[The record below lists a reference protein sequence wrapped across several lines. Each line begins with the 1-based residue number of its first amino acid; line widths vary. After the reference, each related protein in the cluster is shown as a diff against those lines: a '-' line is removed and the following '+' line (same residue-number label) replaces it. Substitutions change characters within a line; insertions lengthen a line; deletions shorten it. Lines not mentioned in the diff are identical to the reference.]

1 MSPRKIKKLALAGMS
16 SVLLSMVAMPSA
28 AYANDD
34 FPDFEFDMSFDV
46 GNLFLNRMPEQDPN
60 RPFCDL
66 DDGPVMCTLRS
77 LFPYLFPPKW
87 SKLPQCDRACML
99 DRQIRRLDREI
110 ADQRKKQGR

>member
-1 MSPRKIKKLALAGMS
+1 MSLRKIKKSALAGMS

-46 GNLFLNRMPEQDPN
+46 GNLFFNRMPERDPN
-60 RPFCDL
+60 RPFCDRH
-66 DDGPVMCTLRS
+66 DSPAMCTLRT
-77 LFPYLFPPKW
+77 LFPYLFPPE
-87 SKLPQCDRACML
+87 SASLPQCDRACML